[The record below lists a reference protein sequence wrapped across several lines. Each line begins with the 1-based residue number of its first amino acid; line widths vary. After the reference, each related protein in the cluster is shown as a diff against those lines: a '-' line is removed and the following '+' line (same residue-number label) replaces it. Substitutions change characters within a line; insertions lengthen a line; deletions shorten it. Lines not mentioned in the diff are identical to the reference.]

1 MLSALPLPVASF
13 DAQGRWTG
21 LNEAAEHWLN
31 LSARSVAGHAADDP
45 ALLSRLRVSPELAPL
60 LAATA
65 ASEEPALHPRIVF
78 EISDRAGGWGRRKAA
93 LNLAPLPGG
102 GTVMV
107 IRPDGHGPSPRH
119 GVRSAIGM
127 AEMLAHEIKN
137 PVAGIRGAAQLLAEG
152 LNAEDR
158 ELTDLIVAESRRI
171 VALLD
176 QVERFGDTTAPQRR
190 AVNIHDILDRARR
203 SIDLGGVGQGGV

>member
-1 MLSALPLPVASF
+1 M
-13 DAQGRWTG
+13 
-21 LNEAAEHWLN
+21 
-31 LSARSVAGHAADDP
+31 
-45 ALLSRLRVSPELAPL
+45 

-137 PVAGIRGAAQLLAEG
+137 PLAGIRGAAQLLGEGQDVHLRLDAHVLQRIAEG
-152 LNAEDR
+152 RDGTRLHAPVPV
-158 ELTDLIVAESRRI
+158 TG
-171 VALLD
+171 D
-176 QVERFGDTTAPQRR
+176 QQRPR
-190 AVNIHDILDRARR
+190 
-203 SIDLGGVGQGGV
+203 